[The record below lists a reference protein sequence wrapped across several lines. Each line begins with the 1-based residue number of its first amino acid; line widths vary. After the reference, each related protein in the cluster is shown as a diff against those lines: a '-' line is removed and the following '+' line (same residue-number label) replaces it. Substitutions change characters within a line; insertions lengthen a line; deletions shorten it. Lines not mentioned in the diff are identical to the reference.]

1 MRASGHLPTDAMI
14 TKAKTTELHEQLEV
28 FISDLTKTIYTCTD
42 QIEIDILEDV
52 RRTTKQLVDKIE
64 PIL

>member
-1 MRASGHLPTDAMI
+1 MI